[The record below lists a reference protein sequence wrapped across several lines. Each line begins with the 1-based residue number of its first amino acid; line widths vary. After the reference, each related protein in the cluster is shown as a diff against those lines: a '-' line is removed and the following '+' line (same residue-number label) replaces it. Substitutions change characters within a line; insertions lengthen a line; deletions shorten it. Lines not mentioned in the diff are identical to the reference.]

1 MAGTKKVAI
10 FSSQE
15 RGSTLFSS
23 KVCAIT
29 RECEHIRPQ
38 FSGPKAFVDLTTQ
51 PATYPHLLF
60 KEADYSDL
68 KTKYIYNYFVI
79 WAQKWSCTASSL
91 LTRILCP
98 RQYLLKFR
106 GKCLKRTIEE
116 TNFRPIFFQ
125 IRHFYMVSGYKKIC
139 SGWKSYPK
147 FAMPWIYTVY
157 YLHLPPTSLP
167 SRRSSRSFM
176 LSSAAAAAYVQF
188 SLAYMNKR
196 VKFIFS
202 F

>member
-1 MAGTKKVAI
+1 MLLGTTTIIVVVGGCKSIIPIFKEVTPEKNGWNKKGGNFLI
-10 FSSQE
+10 SRE

-68 KTKYIYNYFVI
+68 KTKYICNYFVI
-79 WAQKWSCTASSL
+79 WAPKWSCTASSL

-98 RQYLLKFR
+98 RRDLLKFR
-106 GKCLKRTIEE
+106 GKCLKQTIEE
-116 TNFRPIFFQ
+116 TNFSAIFFIIGLLYSVGIQ
-125 IRHFYMVSGYKKIC
+125 EN
-139 SGWKSYPK
+139 
-147 FAMPWIYTVY
+147 
-157 YLHLPPTSLP
+157 L
-167 SRRSSRSFM
+167 
-176 LSSAAAAAYVQF
+176 
-188 SLAYMNKR
+188 
-196 VKFIFS
+196 
-202 F
+202 